1 MLFGDGAKGNKFA
14 DASVGKNNIDSAF
27 HLGNRLVKTIKVGK
41 FGNVALNAHNIR
53 ADCLHSLVEFV
64 LAASRYEDIG
74 ALFDKKF
81 CSSQPNPF
89 CSAGDDGGLAFEL
102 FGHCLSPLLLNWN
115 LLAPMVH
122 ARSLSTLGMRLSALG
137 LQRDPHGSVKQ
148 IHREELEDRDKE
160 RPSAFPKIMLQQT
173 YSGIQQLHGAGERT
187 QEQQRVRRLLVDRP
201 QDE

>member
-1 MLFGDGAKGNKFA
+1 MLFGDGPKGNEFA
-14 DASVGKNNIDSAF
+14 HAGISENNVDSPL
-27 HLGNRLVKTIKVGK
+27 HLGDGVVKTIKVGQL
-41 FGNVALNAHNIR
+41 GDVALNSRNVG
-53 ADCLHSLVEFV
+53 ADSLHGLVEFL
-64 LAASRYEDIG
+64 LATARYEDIG
-74 ALFDKKF
+74 TLFDEKF
-81 CSSQPNPF
+81 CRSEPNPF
-89 CSAGDDGGLAFEL
+89 RSAGDDGGLAFEL

-122 ARSLSTLGMRLSALG
+122 ARSLTTLGMRLSALG

-160 RPSAFPKIMLQQT
+160 RPGAFPKIMLKQT